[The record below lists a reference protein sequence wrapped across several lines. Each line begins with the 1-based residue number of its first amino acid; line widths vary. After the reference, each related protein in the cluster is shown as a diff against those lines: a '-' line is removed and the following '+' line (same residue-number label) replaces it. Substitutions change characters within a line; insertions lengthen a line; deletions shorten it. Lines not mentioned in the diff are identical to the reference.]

1 MKEILAF
8 IRMNKVNPTKQ
19 ALLEAGY
26 PAITCRNCMGR
37 GKQMFNME
45 LVDALSSDNLPVDAT
60 GENLSEASR
69 LIPKRYINMFV
80 QNEDV
85 EKVVTVIMDVNST
98 GHAGDGKIFILPV
111 IESLRIRD
119 GMLQDDN
126 DSY

>member
-8 IRMNKVNPTKQ
+8 IRMNKINQTKQ

-45 LVDALSSDNLPVDAT
+45 LVDAMSSNPIAS
-60 GENLSEASR
+60 SESNETILETIR
-69 LIPKRYINMFV
+69 LFPKRLINMFV
-80 QNEDV
+80 QNEDL
-85 EKVVTVIMDVNST
+85 EKIVDIIMEVNST
-98 GHAGDGKIFILPV
+98 GHPGDGKIFVLPV
-111 IESLRIRD
+111 IESLRVRD
-119 GMLQDDN
+119 GKLQNDN